1 MISLRG
7 TVVIVGALDTKGVE
21 FRFVQEILQKQGLGT
36 LLIDVGVLE
45 DSGMLVDITS
55 SDVAVAAGTTIEQLR
70 FWNDRG
76 RAVTAMSEGI
86 FHIVNRLVQEGKVDG
101 IFGMGGTAGTTVVA
115 SAMKAVP
122 IGTPKLIVSTV
133 ASGNTR
139 PYVGVKDV
147 TMMYSVVDIAGLNR
161 LSRTILSNAAYA
173 LGGMVL
179 GAASEALALDE
190 HEQPKTT
197 IGMTMFGVT
206 TPCVTKV
213 REIVEARGYDVLVF
227 HATGAGGLAMEALID
242 AGFIQGIVDIT
253 TTELADELVGGIF
266 SAGPERLEAG
276 ARAGIPQVVSVGALD
291 MVNFGSPDTVP
302 AQFQDRLFYQHN
314 ATTTLMRTTTLENSE
329 LGRVLAGKLNGAKGP
344 VVLIFPLG
352 GVSLLDRKGQPFE
365 GNEQRAALLTSIKQ
379 NLRTDIPLIEV
390 EQDIN
395 DEAVA
400 EAIAEHFLR
409 IIGSEMKR

>member
-1 MISLRG
+1 MVSLKE
-7 TVVIVGALDTKGVE
+7 TVVIVGALDTKGAE
-21 FRFVQEILQKQGLGT
+21 FRWVQEALHKQGLNT

-45 DSGMLVDITS
+45 DSGMLADIS
-55 SDVAVAAGTTIEQLR
+55 SNEVAVAAGTTIEELR
-70 FWNDRG
+70 YKNDRG
-76 RAVTAMSEGI
+76 RAVTAMSEGV
-86 FHIVNRLVQEGKVDG
+86 FHVVSRLVQEGKVIG
-101 IFGMGGTAGTTVVA
+101 IFGMGGTAGTTVAA

-122 IGTPKLIVSTV
+122 VGTPKLIVSTV

-179 GAASEALALDE
+179 GAAAEALAVDE
-190 HEQPKTT
+190 QEQPTTT

-206 TPCVTKV
+206 TPCVTRV
-213 REIVEARGYDVLVF
+213 REILEGQGYDVLVF

-242 AGFIQGIVDIT
+242 AGFIQGVVDVT

-291 MVNFGSPDTVP
+291 MVNFGPRDTVP

-314 ATTTLMRTTTLENSE
+314 ATTTLMRTTTLENAE
-329 LGRVLAGKLNGAKGP
+329 LGRMLASKLNQSNGP
-344 VVLIFPLG
+344 TLLIFPRG
-352 GVSLLDRKGQPFE
+352 GVSLLDREGQAFD
-365 GNEQRAALLTSIKQ
+365 GVEQRTALLQSIKE

-395 DEAVA
+395 HEDVA
-400 EAIAEHFLR
+400 ATIAEHFLR
-409 IIGSEMKR
+409 MIRSDIQG

>member
-1 MISLRG
+1 VISLRG

-21 FRFVQEILQKQGLGT
+21 FHFVQEILHKQGLNT
-36 LLIDVGVLE
+36 LLIDVGILE
-45 DSGMLVDITS
+45 DSSMQADITS
-55 SDVAVAAGTTIEQLR
+55 SEVAVAVGTTIEQLR
-70 FWNDRG
+70 YRNDRG
-76 RAVTAMSEGI
+76 RAVTAMSEGV
-86 FHIVNRLVQEGKVDG
+86 FHIVCRLVQEGKVSG
-101 IFGMGGTAGTTVVA
+101 IFGMGGTAGTTIAA

-122 IGTPKLIVSTV
+122 VGTPKLIVSTV

-179 GAASEALALDE
+179 GAATEEVAHEAY
-190 HEQPKTT
+190 EQPKTT

-213 REIVEARGYDVLVF
+213 REILEEHGYDVLVF

-291 MVNFGSPDTVP
+291 MVNFGPPDTVP
-302 AQFQDRLFYQHN
+302 AEFQDRLFYQHN
-314 ATTTLMRTTTLENSE
+314 ATTTLMRTTNLENSE
-329 LGRVLAGKLNGAKGP
+329 LGRILATKLNQARGP
-344 VVLIFPLG
+344 VVLIFPLS

-365 GNEQRAALLTSIKQ
+365 GIEQRAALLTSIKE

-390 EQDIN
+390 QQDIN

-400 EAIAEHFLR
+400 KTIAEHFLR
-409 IIGSEMKR
+409 IIGSEVT